1 MNAKKPLDLMSLD
14 DLESL
19 ARQPFAGPDAIN
31 LAEVNMPPMSISDN
45 YSTVDVVIRD
55 GSVSEM
61 KKLVENLGENMGLD
75 LRQLKL
81 YAPLYEALLNAFQ
94 HGNKRDSAK
103 PIKLHYAKMP
113 EYVEMLVEDTGGILN
128 PNFIP
133 FVLRQRQHLHGQ
145 KNVNFYEFCGVEKP
159 DTNFGTGTFFI
170 HAGSDEVTYH
180 KSGNNGL
187 IIKMVKHLNGNPQNM
202 RNMRYL
208 RKESGEVAYEKP
220 KN

>member
-31 LAEVNMPPMSISDN
+31 LAEVNMPPMSVSDV
-45 YSTVDVVIRD
+45 YSTIDISIRT
-55 GSVSEM
+55 GSVEEM
-61 KKLVENLGENMGLD
+61 KKVVDGLGENMGLD
-75 LRQLKL
+75 LKKLRL

-94 HGNKRDSAK
+94 HGNKRDSAR
-103 PIKLHYAKMP
+103 PIRLHYARMP
-113 EYVEMLVEDTGGILN
+113 EQIELLVEDNGGILN

-133 FVLRQRQHLHGQ
+133 FVLRQRQHIPGQ
-145 KNVNFYEFCGVEKP
+145 NNVNFYEFCGVEKP
-159 DTNFGTGTFFI
+159 DTNLGTGTFFI

-187 IIKMVKHLNGNPQNM
+187 IIRMVKS
-202 RNMRYL
+202 R
-208 RKESGEVAYEKP
+208 V
-220 KN
+220 